1 MDIPRADRAQ
11 EIRRRRLLIAGG
23 GIVAVALITLGLSRL
38 KPAAPTVEKGSLWI
52 DTVKLGPMVRQV
64 RGPGTLVPEEVRW
77 IAAATEGRVDRIL
90 VLPGSTVEAAT
101 VLVELASVE
110 VEQAAAEAEAQLRA
124 AEADYQDLE
133 AQLAGQILSQE
144 SQLSGVEADY
154 QQARLQAEADAELA
168 KEGLVS
174 ELTRKLS
181 TLRAEQLGRRFE
193 IERQR
198 SVKAAESVAAQLAAN
213 RARREQARALRGLRQ
228 EQRESLRVRASI
240 AGVLQEVPVEV
251 GQRVAAGT
259 ILARVAVPERL
270 RAELRIAETQAKD
283 IEVGQRAAIDT
294 RNGVV
299 EGHVVRIDPA
309 AQEGTVQVDVALD
322 GALPKGARP
331 DLSVDGTVEL
341 ERLAEVLYVG
351 RPAYGQ
357 TGSTV
362 GLFKLTEE
370 GEHAVRVPV
379 ALGRSSVN
387 TIEIVEGLAV
397 GDQVILTDMSAWD
410 AFDRVRLD

>member
-1 MDIPRADRAQ
+1 MDIPRADRARQ
-11 EIRRRRLLIAGG
+11 IRRRRILMAAGG
-23 GIVAVALITLGLSRL
+23 IAALALITLALSRL
-38 KPAAPTVEKGSLWI
+38 KPAAPTVEKGSLWV
-52 DTVKLGPMVRQV
+52 DTVKRGPMVRQV

-77 IAAATEGRVDRIL
+77 IAAATEGRVDRVL
-90 VLPGSTVEAAT
+90 VLAGSTVEPDT
-101 VLVELASVE
+101 VLLELASPE
-110 VEQAAAEAEAQLRA
+110 VDQSAADAEAQLRA
-124 AEADYQDLE
+124 GEADYQDLE
-133 AQLAGQILSQE
+133 AQLAAQLLAQE
-144 SQLSGVEADY
+144 SQLAAVEADHE
-154 QQARLQAEADAELA
+154 QAKLQAEADAELA
-168 KEGLVS
+168 KEGLVP

-181 TLRAEQLGRRFE
+181 ALRAEQLGRRLE
-193 IERQR
+193 IEKQR
-198 SVKAAESVAAQLAAN
+198 AIRGAESVEAQLAAN
-213 RARREQARALRGLRQ
+213 RARVEQARAAFGLRRG
-228 EQRESLRVRASI
+228 QRESLRVRAGI
-240 AGVLQEVPVEV
+240 GGVLQEVPVEV

-283 IEVGQRAAIDT
+283 IEVAQKALIDT
-294 RNGVV
+294 RNGIV
-299 EGHVVRIDPA
+299 EGHVIRIDPA

-322 GALPKGARP
+322 GALPRGARP
-331 DLSVDGTVEL
+331 DLSVDGTIEL

-357 TGSTV
+357 SGSTV

-370 GEHAVRVPV
+370 GDHATRVPV

-387 TIEIVEGLAV
+387 TIEVVSGLDE